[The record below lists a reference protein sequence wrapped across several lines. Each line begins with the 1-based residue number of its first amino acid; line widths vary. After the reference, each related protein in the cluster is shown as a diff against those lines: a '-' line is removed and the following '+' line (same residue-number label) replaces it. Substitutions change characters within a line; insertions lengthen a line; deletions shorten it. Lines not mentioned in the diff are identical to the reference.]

1 MPVLDTMKV
10 GAPKA
15 QDKCIISQKMMVE
28 WSRQGGRRNSLT
40 TLYFILRLHY
50 AVPEPTATE
59 IARPLD

>member
-28 WSRQGGRRNSLT
+28 WSEDDGGMVTARRKEELINNIVFYLKV
-40 TLYFILRLHY
+40 TLCS
-50 AVPEPTATE
+50 T
-59 IARPLD
+59 